1 MNNDSDDAPP
11 KRKTMTAADKKSA
24 YSMMVMLTG
33 EGKPPRAVFSNVA
46 ACFSVHRSTCMR
58 LWKQIQKE
66 LENVATDN
74 DNNND
79 NDVINNNNNKA
90 LPDSLFE
97 TKTAQRRKGKFKH
110 DRDEIKRKVKE
121 MPFSKRRRTRQLAAQ
136 LEIPQSTIMYIFKQN
151 GSIFKRHSNSLKP
164 KLTDDNQRVRLQFA
178 LSKIDLNTTTSTR
191 TQVSTPKFLPLFD
204 EVHVD
209 EKLFFLCRDG
219 ESYVVVSDEEEPP
232 KRHVSHKSHVT
243 KVMFLCAMARPRRL
257 PNGSWWDGK
266 IGIWPI
272 GEYTLAQRSS
282 VNRPAGTEEFKK
294 ETIDRDKCRTMML
307 NEVVPAIQS
316 RFPTCEQ
323 N

>member
-1 MNNDSDDAPP
+1 
-11 KRKTMTAADKKSA
+11 
-24 YSMMVMLTG
+24 
-33 EGKPPRAVFSNVA
+33 
-46 ACFSVHRSTCMR
+46 MR

-66 LENVATDN
+66 LENIATDN
-74 DNNND
+74 DND
-79 NDVINNNNNKA
+79 NDVINNNNNNKA

-97 TKTAQRRKGKFKH
+97 TKIAQRRKGKFKH

-121 MPFSKRRRTRQLAAQ
+121 IPFSKRRRTRQLAAQ

-209 EKLFFLCRDG
+209 EKWFFLCRDG
-219 ESYVVVSDEEEPP
+219 ESYVIISDEEEPP
-232 KRHVSHKSHVT
+232 KRYVSHKSHVT